1 MGDTLAQR
9 RFSALATLTL
19 VSAFGCSDATQPTIE
34 SRIVA
39 PATVLASLTSGTG
52 VSSPITSRLPGA
64 PCIDV
69 ANESRAAGTPVQI
82 WNCYGSPAQTFSWMA
97 DGSIRAY
104 ASTTPMCL
112 TSMGTG
118 EDGDRIQIQACHGSV
133 QQQWTATSA
142 GEIRGLNGK
151 CLDVFNE
158 KPTNG
163 TKLVLWNCH
172 GGSNQKWDNSTG
184 SGTTPP
190 SAAPSPTVA
199 SVVVT
204 LAASSLQVGQTTQA
218 TVVARDGSGAAISG
232 ASSTW
237 SSSNTAVATVST
249 SGLVTAVAAGSASIT
264 ATSSGK
270 TGSQGLSVSSPSS
283 PAGIA
288 ILPGESIQAKVDAN
302 PAGTTFILKAGTH
315 VRQTVVPKD
324 GNVFRGEPG
333 TVLDGQN
340 ATQFAFRGHNG
351 ARWVNNVTVRNLAIT
366 KYAPPAQNGA
376 IWGGDDNA
384 NATTGWTLDSVEV
397 SYSTN
402 LGVRIG
408 NRMRVLRSNLHHN
421 SSINIGGNGRAV
433 LVDGTSSTF
442 GNPGCA
448 KDPGFESGGSK
459 FVMTDSLIVRNSTFS
474 NNCGVGL
481 WLDIKNV
488 NYQLYNNVIEN
499 NVREGL
505 CIEVSFGG
513 KVYNN
518 QVNRNG
524 WPTDPYRPNG
534 WLWDAGIGIHAS
546 PDVEV
551 YGNTLTENFQG
562 IVIIQQ
568 PRNVSTGDSYA
579 PSGGFIAQN
588 IYVHDNIVYQ
598 RTFGGA
604 NGGDGSVGAGAAND
618 AGDTATFT
626 SRNNRWANNTYYL
639 GTNTRPF
646 AWMNGYRTA
655 AEWRAYG
662 QDVTGSFNP

>member
-1 MGDTLAQR
+1 MGDTLARR

-19 VSAFGCSDATQPTIE
+19 VSALGCSDTTQPTTE
-34 SRIVA
+34 SQIAA
-39 PATVLASLTSGTG
+39 PATVLASITSGTG

-69 ANESRAAGTPVQI
+69 ANESRAAGTQVQI
-82 WNCYGSPAQTFSWMA
+82 WNCYGSSAQTFSWMA
-97 DGSIRAY
+97 DGTIRAY

-118 EDGDRIQIQACHGSV
+118 QDGDRIQIQACHGSV
-133 QQQWTATSA
+133 QQKWTATSA

-158 KPTNG
+158 NPTNG
-163 TKLVLWNCH
+163 TKLVLWSCH

-218 TVVARDGSGAAISG
+218 TAVARDGSGAAISG

-237 SSSNTAVATVST
+237 SSSNSAVATVST

-264 ATSSGK
+264 AASSGK
-270 TGSQGLSVSSPSS
+270 TGSQVLSVSSPPP

-302 PAGTTFILKAGTH
+302 PVGTTFILKSGTH
-315 VRQTVVPKD
+315 ARQTVVPKD
-324 GNVFRGEPG
+324 GNVFRGEAG

-376 IWGGDDNA
+376 IWGGDDQA
-384 NATTGWTLDSVEV
+384 ASTTGWTLDSLEV
-397 SYSTN
+397 SYNAN

-408 NRMRVLRSNLHHN
+408 NRMRVLRSTLHHN
-421 SSINIGGNGRAV
+421 GTVNIGGIGRAV
-433 LVDGTSSTF
+433 LVDGVESSY
-442 GNPGCA
+442 GNNGCVNN
-448 KDPGFESGGSK
+448 PGFESGGSK
-459 FVMTDSLIVRNSTFS
+459 FVKTDSLVVRNSFFH

-481 WLDIKNV
+481 WLDIENI
-488 NYQLYNNVIEN
+488 NYTLENNRVED
-499 NVREGL
+499 NVREGI
-505 CIEVSFGG
+505 CIEVSYKG
-513 KVYNN
+513 VIRNN
-518 QVNRNG
+518 SVSRNG
-524 WPTDPYRPNG
+524 WPNDPYRPNG

-551 YGNTLTENFQG
+551 YGNTLNENFQG

-568 PRNVSTGDSYA
+568 PRNVTTGDPYA
-579 PSGGFIAQN
+579 PPGGFIAQN
-588 IYVHDNIVYQ
+588 IYIHDNIIYQ
-598 RTFGGA
+598 RVA
-604 NGGDGSVGAGAAND
+604 GGDGSAGGGAVTD
-618 AGDTATFT
+618 ISDTAIFT
-626 SRNNRWANNTYYL
+626 SRNNRWARNTYYV
-639 GTNTRPF
+639 GTNTRAF
-646 AWMNGYRTA
+646 AWMNGWRTA

-662 QDVTGSFNP
+662 NDVTGSFNP